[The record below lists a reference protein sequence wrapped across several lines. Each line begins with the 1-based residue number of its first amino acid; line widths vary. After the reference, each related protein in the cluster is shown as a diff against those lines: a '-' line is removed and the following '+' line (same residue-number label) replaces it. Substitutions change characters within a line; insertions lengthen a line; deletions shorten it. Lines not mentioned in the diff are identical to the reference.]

1 METLRELG
9 SEVKRRRLDLSPPLR
24 DFDRFNRGVVPCTM
38 FERALS
44 SVDLLPVRRKARLL
58 RRKFA
63 ERFSSPDSRSD
74 VNYIA
79 FLTAVQM
86 ALAGHD

>member
-1 METLRELG
+1 MTDNKLKISR
-9 SEVKRRRLDLSPPLR
+9 
-24 DFDRFNRGVVPCTM
+24 
-38 FERALS
+38 
-44 SVDLLPVRRKARLL
+44 ARLL

-79 FLTAVQM
+79 FLTAMQM
-86 ALAGHD
+86 AMAGHDKVCVSVSRI